1 MVPDVKIVCR
11 VQPFFPPL
19 NLVNFSPFQ
28 FCGQCQIGKTCT
40 HVCTHVL
47 EYTHVHI
54 RVCTHI
60 HVHIYARMLM
70 RACLHTHLPL
80 PPAFCLVHLISPNL
94 SEFHT
99 LIRLF
104 FSISALQ
111 WHPVLPASPS
121 CARSLF
127 CLITAV
133 AVGGRLPVPSQ
144 WHTWWLQ
151 QALLWKRIARWVEGM
166 AVGGLE
172 SWSWK

>member
-1 MVPDVKIVCR
+1 MVTDVKIVCG
-11 VQPFFPPL
+11 VQPFLPPL
-19 NLVNFSPFQ
+19 NPVNFFPFQ
-28 FCGQCQIGKTCT
+28 FRGHWKTFT
-40 HVCTHVL
+40 HVCTQVL
-47 EYTHVHI
+47 EYTHVHT
-54 RVCTHI
+54 RACAHI
-60 HVHIYARMLM
+60 HVHIYARMPM
-70 RACLHTHLPL
+70 RTGPHTHLPL
-80 PPAFCLVHLISPNL
+80 AASFLPGAFNFPEPLWIPHTYSLI
-94 SEFHT
+94 FG
-99 LIRLF
+99 IC
-104 FSISALQ
+104 ALQ

-133 AVGGRLPVPSQ
+133 AVGGRLPAPSQ